1 MKSIIC
7 SDLKKTYKIR
17 VSKKGISGFL
27 YPEYTLVEAIKNINF
42 TVEEGSITGIL
53 GSNGAG
59 KSTLIKMMTGILV
72 PSEGSISVNGFT
84 PSKREE

>member
-59 KSTLIKMMTGILV
+59 KSTLIKMMLIMENTMMH
-72 PSEGSISVNGFT
+72 
-84 PSKREE
+84 